1 MAAIRSPLRYRHSS
15 SALRLTTRAGGAA
28 SGKKTR
34 LSLQPFTDDPG
45 ALLAVVVTLGAF
57 ENPRINVIACRALEC
72 PIFKTFIGGCHA
84 HHFHL
89 R

>member
-1 MAAIRSPLRYRHSS
+1 
-15 SALRLTTRAGGAA
+15 LRLTTRAGAA
-28 SGKKTR
+28 SGKKTH
-34 LSLQPFTDDPG
+34 LSLRPFTDDPG
-45 ALLAVVVTLGAF
+45 TLLAVVVTLGAF
-57 ENPRINVIACRALEC
+57 ENPRINVIARRALEC

>member
-1 MAAIRSPLRYRHSS
+1 MAAIRSAIALPPLR
-15 SALRLTTRAGGAA
+15 LG
-28 SGKKTR
+28 
-34 LSLQPFTDDPG
+34 LQPFAEDAST
-45 ALLAVVVTLGAF
+45 LLTVITLGAF
-57 ENPRINVIACRALEC
+57 ENPRINVIECRALEC